1 MEIQNILMLIQAF
14 TEHSLTELSVED
26 GGVKVCLKRE
36 VGTPGAVVVGG
47 TAANPAER
55 GSGAGVLGSVNP
67 AAGGSVPG
75 AAGVMAV
82 LGTAGLGG
90 ADTAA
95 GVQAMIGVQPAAGAP
110 MAAGVQP
117 AVGVQMAAGIQPAV
131 GVQPVAGVP
140 LTSGIQPAA
149 GIQPAGEAAQPS
161 IDSGNVV
168 VSPLVGIFYS
178 ASSPDA
184 EAFVKVGDRVKK
196 GQVLGIIEAMKLMN
210 EIESE
215 YDGVVEAILVK
226 NEDMVEYG
234 QPLFRIR

>member
-36 VGTPGAVVVGG
+36 VGAPGAVVVGG

-55 GSGAGVLGSVNP
+55 GSGAGVWGSVNP
-67 AAGGSVPG
+67 AAGGLVPG

-82 LGTAGLGG
+82 SGTAGLGG

-95 GVQAMIGVQPAAGAP
+95 GVQ
-110 MAAGVQP
+110 P
-117 AVGVQMAAGIQPAV
+117 AVGVQMAAGA
-131 GVQPVAGVP
+131 QPVAGVP
-140 LTSGIQPAA
+140 LTSGVQPAA
-149 GIQPAGEAAQPS
+149 GIQPSGEAAQPS

>member
-36 VGTPGAVVVGG
+36 IGAPGAVVVGR

-67 AAGGSVPG
+67 AAGGPVPG

-82 LGTAGLGG
+82 SGTAGLGG

-117 AVGVQMAAGIQPAV
+117 AVGVQMAAGI
-131 GVQPVAGVP
+131 QPVAGVP

>member
-36 VGTPGAVVVGG
+36 VGAPGAVVVGG

-67 AAGGSVPG
+67 AAGGLVPG

-82 LGTAGLGG
+82 SGTAGLGG

-95 GVQAMIGVQPAAGAP
+95 GVQ
-110 MAAGVQP
+110 P
-117 AVGVQMAAGIQPAV
+117 AVGVQMAAGA
-131 GVQPVAGVP
+131 QPVAGVP
-140 LTSGIQPAA
+140 LTSGVQPAA
-149 GIQPAGEAAQPS
+149 GIQPSGEAAQPS